1 MPTGGTI
8 QPIKPATDKAYIKP
22 QKVSKMD
29 LRKLLASTQR
39 QNIIK
44 TLSEHHQMQIMR
56 LVNATG
62 TTYNELNRNLTILEK
77 EGIIINEY
85 PVKVRHGKVRVIRLN
100 KENPKTQVLL
110 KVIKTLDQPIN
121 AEKAPNKQR

>member
-1 MPTGGTI
+1 
-8 QPIKPATDKAYIKP
+8 
-22 QKVSKMD
+22 MD

-39 QNIIK
+39 QNILK
-44 TLSEHHQMQIMR
+44 TLAEHHEMQIMR

-62 TTYNELNRNLTILEK
+62 TTYNELNRNLQILEK

-85 PVKVRHGKVRVIRLN
+85 PVKVRHGKVRVIRLD

-110 KVIKTLDQPIN
+110 KVIKTLEQPIN
-121 AEKAPNKQR
+121 TEKLRTAQT